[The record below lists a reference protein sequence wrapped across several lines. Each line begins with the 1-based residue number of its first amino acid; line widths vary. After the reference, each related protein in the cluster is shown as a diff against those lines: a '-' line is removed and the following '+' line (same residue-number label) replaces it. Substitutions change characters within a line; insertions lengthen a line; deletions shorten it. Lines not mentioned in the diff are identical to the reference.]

1 MCVKACAAASLAAFR
16 AAFLS
21 AWLAAFALAAGA
33 QDAGDATA
41 PTAAAQVSDASA
53 AVASVADPAVA
64 DVPASD
70 ASGTGPPLR
79 ETPSA
84 ETQTV
89 EQQLAG
95 LERDLAILEE
105 DLLYPP
111 SSRVAVYLSMDVGE
125 LFKLDEVELKLNGTT
140 VAHHLY
146 TERQTDAL
154 HRGGV
159 QRLFVGNARQGG
171 NELTAFFLG
180 RSQDGRELRRATT
193 KTFNKA
199 FEPLFVELHIADSE
213 TLQRPEFSVEV
224 H

>member
-1 MCVKACAAASLAAFR
+1 MSMRSKGIATVAFV
-16 AAFLS
+16 
-21 AWLAAFALAAGA
+21 ALAFTVAA
-33 QDAGDATA
+33 QDAADPGA
-41 PTAAAQVSDASA
+41 PNPVAQASA
-53 AVASVADPAVA
+53 APVVV
-64 DVPASD
+64 VPAAEASALD
-70 ASGTGPPLR
+70 AQVVDAAGTGPAATEVNDATVPQR
-79 ETPSA
+79 ETPAA

-105 DLLYPP
+105 DLLYPS

-125 LFKLDEVELKLNGTT
+125 LFGLDEVELKLNGTT

-159 QRLFVGNARQGG
+159 QRLFVGNARQGS

-193 KTFNKA
+193 KTFTKA

>member
-1 MCVKACAAASLAAFR
+1 MCVKAFAAAL
-16 AAFLS
+16 
-21 AWLAAFALAAGA
+21 LAAFALAAGA
-33 QDAGDATA
+33 QDAGDSTAPATA
-41 PTAAAQVSDASA
+41 AQASEAPGADATVSDL
-53 AVASVADPAVA
+53 
-64 DVPASD
+64 PASS
-70 ASGTGPPLR
+70 ALLR

-84 ETQTV
+84 EAQTV

-159 QRLFVGNARQGG
+159 QRLFVGNVRQGG
-171 NELTAFFLG
+171 NELIAFFLG

-193 KTFNKA
+193 RTFTKA

-224 H
+224 Y